1 MDQIHLI
8 PQGSKNKSSLK
19 GIFSSYTPLN
29 NRGPRQWLLHMKVED
44 MLKER
49 RESSSSIFTEPS
61 SGTNC
66 VRRSPAVENVGNND
80 AKEL

>member
-29 NRGPRQWLLHMKVED
+29 NRGPRQWLLRMKVED
-44 MLKER
+44 MLKEPR
-49 RESSSSIFTEPS
+49 KSSFGILANP
-61 SGTNC
+61 
-66 VRRSPAVENVGNND
+66 PP
-80 AKEL
+80 